1 MLLRGKLRH
10 LSLGHDLIQ
19 AEGLNKAPDEE
30 FGDGFAAIV
39 LANLI
44 KNIGCQAAIGAANPV
59 PAFRD
64 QVGGIHRRASRVAFA
79 LYFPH
84 FKGKTLSLTP
94 ASGKL

>member
-44 KNIGCQAAIGAANPV
+44 KNIGARLPSVRRIQYQRLGIRSAASIGGL
-59 PAFRD
+59 REWLLLY
-64 QVGGIHRRASRVAFA
+64 ISRI
-79 LYFPH
+79 LR
-84 FKGKTLSLTP
+84 GKHCH
-94 ASGKL
+94 